1 MQDKNA
7 CFSSLNNGVVIQPS
21 VLGGHSAALVLGR
34 TCRLEG
40 RGAVEVYRGANLG
53 LGSDDSLF
61 NVSGGSLGF
70 GSGSLDGCCD
80 RNKKWLKVARGST
93 YVNVK
98 KTQGEL

>member
-1 MQDKNA
+1 M
-7 CFSSLNNGVVIQPS
+7 IQPS
-21 VLGGHSAALVLGR
+21 ILGRHSTALVLGLA
-34 TCRLEG
+34 CRLEG
-40 RGAVEVYRGANLG
+40 RGAVEVNRGANLG
-53 LGSDDSLF
+53 LGPDDSLL

-80 RNKKWLKVARGST
+80 RNRKWLKVARGST